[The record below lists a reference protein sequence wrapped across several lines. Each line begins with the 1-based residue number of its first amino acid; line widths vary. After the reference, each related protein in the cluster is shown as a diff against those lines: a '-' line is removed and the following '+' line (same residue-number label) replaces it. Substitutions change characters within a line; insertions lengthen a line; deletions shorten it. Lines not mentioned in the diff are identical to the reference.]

1 MFRTAG
7 RLDGGLAHAGGAG
20 QGKTS
25 RMLVFSVNLEIV
37 RQPEEEA
44 VVRQA

>member
-20 QGKTS
+20 QANIG
-25 RMLVFSVNLEIV
+25 RMQMFRV
-37 RQPEEEA
+37 
-44 VVRQA
+44 